1 MTVEGV
7 FFFINDNNKKIKESR
22 FLDKK
27 KKHNSCTLH
36 KDFKIKSLCLKPES
50 IRTSTKLDQNMY
62 L

>member
-27 KKHNSCTLH
+27 KKNTTHVH
-36 KDFKIKSLCLKPES
+36 Y
-50 IRTSTKLDQNMY
+50 IRTSKSKAY
-62 L
+62 A